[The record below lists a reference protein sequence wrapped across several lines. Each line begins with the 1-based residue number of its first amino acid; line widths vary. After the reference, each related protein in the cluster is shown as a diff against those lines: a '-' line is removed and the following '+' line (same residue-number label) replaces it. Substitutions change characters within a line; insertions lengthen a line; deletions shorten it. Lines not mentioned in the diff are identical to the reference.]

1 MVVLSALA
9 GVLLLA
15 DTGTREIA
23 PLDTGEL
30 RQRTTEV
37 TPSVQE
43 QLPVVAVMALPRW
56 QPAGLTLTQ
65 DTVVRRR
72 PKAVVYSDWYSRRVT
87 IHRTLSWA
95 MLPLFAASYL
105 SGNELINKGG
115 DAPEWV
121 RTVHAPAAAATA
133 AVFGANALTGTWNL
147 LEGRKDPNGR
157 VRRVVH
163 SVLFMA
169 ASGGFAYTGTQL
181 AEEAEQSLERRRSHR
196 NLALASMGASTASWL
211 IMLIGN

>member
-9 GVLLLA
+9 GVLLFA
-15 DTGTREIA
+15 DTGTGAIA
-23 PLDTGEL
+23 PRDTGDVRPHASEV
-30 RQRTTEV
+30 RDTTEASTAV
-37 TPSVQE
+37 VPAV
-43 QLPVVAVMALPRW
+43 PVPGW
-56 QPAGLTLTQ
+56 QPAGLVLIQ
-65 DTVVRRR
+65 DTIVRRR

-87 IHRTLSWA
+87 IHKTLSWA

-115 DAPEWV
+115 DAPDWAE
-121 RTVHAPAAAATA
+121 TVHAPAAAATA

-147 LEGRKDPNGR
+147 WEGRKDPNGR
-157 VRRVVH
+157 VRRVLH

>member
-1 MVVLSALA
+1 MIVLSALA

-23 PLDTGEL
+23 PRDTGDL
-30 RQRTTEV
+30 R
-37 TPSVQE
+37 PSSSVVSTSTDE
-43 QLPVVAVMALPRW
+43 ALPAIPQLSVPRW
-56 QPAGLTLTQ
+56 QPSGLTLLQ
-65 DTVVRRR
+65 DTIVRRR

-87 IHRTLSWA
+87 IHKTLSWA

-115 DAPEWV
+115 DAPEWAE
-121 RTVHAPAAAATA
+121 TLHAPAAAATA

-147 LEGRKDPNGR
+147 WEGRKDPNGR